1 MDLASLIGLIGAVG
15 MIVGAMLSGGGL
27 GAFIDTA
34 SILIVFGG
42 TFFAVMYT
50 APLPVFFGQF
60 WRHVKSVFT
69 PSQKARYHD

>member
-1 MDLASLIGLIGAVG
+1 MDLASLIGLVGAIG

-50 APLPVFFGQF
+50 APLPVFLGSFGAF
-60 WRHVKSVFT
+60 V
-69 PSQKARYHD
+69 Y